1 MTLATL
7 FSGIGAPEF
16 AAREVS
22 DEVKTIFACEID
34 KFARLSY
41 LANHDAPLSFYEDVC
56 DLDARP
62 YAGKIDI
69 LIGGSPCQDFSIAG
83 QRAGENGER
92 GNLIWQFYR
101 IVSEARPSVFIYE
114 NVKGFLSIDSGK
126 SYQSFLDALRGLGY
140 HCHAEVLNTKD
151 YGIPQNRE
159 RLYIVGF
166 LNADEYHAFSYA
178 PKQTLELNLGDMLD
192 REVDEKYFLSDRA
205 LAHFRPK
212 DANESIANTLTT
224 NPGHRRTD
232 AFIKV
237 AGELDI
243 PTFKR
248 ARQIYDTDGVSPT
261 LLTAK
266 NNQETPKVIQRSRWF
281 NKGAEFELCPTI
293 SSNSFEQNNLLK
305 SERTVKCFKKEVNA
319 FSGGIKVIG
328 KLDIKGNDIIKR
340 VYDADGVAPTI
351 HTAQGGNQEPKILQ
365 RARGFNKGNEF
376 ELCPTISSNSFE
388 QNNLLKGE
396 RIRKL
401 TPRECLRL
409 QGFPESFKIVVS
421 DTQAYKQAGNAMS
434 INVVKMIFE
443 QIKLAKNKDFRLG
456 A

>member
-16 AAREVS
+16 AVCEVF
-22 DEVKTIFACEID
+22 DEVETVFACEID

-41 LANHDAPLSFYEDVC
+41 LANHEIDEARFFTDVKE
-56 DLDARP
+56 LDARP
-62 YAGKIDI
+62 YAGHIDI

-83 QRAGENGER
+83 QRAGEDGER

-101 IVSEARPSVFIYE
+101 VVSEVRPNVFIYE
-114 NVKGFLSIDSGK
+114 NVKGFLSINGGK
-126 SYQSFLDALRGLGY
+126 SYQRFLDALRGLGY
-140 HCHAEVLNTKD
+140 LCHAEILNTKD

-166 LNADEYHAFSYA
+166 LDAREYYAFSLA
-178 PKQTLELNLGDMLD
+178 PKTGCGRLADFLD
-192 REVDEKYFLSDRA
+192 ASVDEKYFLSDRA
-205 LAHFRPK
+205 LAYFHSKHPK
-212 DANESIANTLTT
+212 FNGKFKPRNENESVATTITT

-232 AFIKV
+232 MFIKV

-266 NNQETPKVIQRSRWF
+266 NNQETPKVIQRSRGF
-281 NKGAEFELCPTI
+281 NKGAEFEPCSTI

-305 SERTVKCFKKEVNA
+305 S
-319 FSGGIKVIG
+319 
-328 KLDIKGNDIIKR
+328 
-340 VYDADGVAPTI
+340 
-351 HTAQGGNQEPKILQ
+351 
-365 RARGFNKGNEF
+365 
-376 ELCPTISSNSFE
+376 
-388 QNNLLKGE
+388 E

-421 DTQAYKQAGNAMS
+421 DTQTYRQAGNAMS
-434 INVVKMIFE
+434 VNVVKMIFE

>member
-1 MTLATL
+1 MTLNEIVEYLCEPVTERKSEQVRLATL

-16 AAREVS
+16 AAREVFS
-22 DEVKTIFACEID
+22 EAKTIFACEID
-34 KFARLSY
+34 KFARQSY
-41 LANHDAPLSFYEDVC
+41 LANHDAPIVFYEDVC
-56 DLDARP
+56 DLDAKA
-62 YAGKIDI
+62 YAGQIDI

-101 IVSEARPSVFIYE
+101 VVSEARPSIFVHE

-126 SYQSFLDALRGLGY
+126 SYQRFTDALRGLGY
-140 HCHAEVLNTKD
+140 HCHAEILNTKD

-159 RLYIVGF
+159 RLYIAGF

-178 PKQTLELNLGDMLD
+178 PKMALELNLGDMLD
-192 REVDEKYFLSDRA
+192 REVEEKYFLSDRVLA
-205 LAHFRPK
+205 LFRSKNPKFNREFRPK
-212 DANESIANTLTT
+212 DANESIANTLVT

-243 PTFKR
+243 PTFRR

-266 NNQETPKVIQRSRWF
+266 NNQETPKVIQRSRGF
-281 NKGAEFELCPTI
+281 NKGAEFELCHTI
-293 SSNSFEQNNLLK
+293 SSNS
-305 SERTVKCFKKEVNA
+305 S
-319 FSGGIKVIG
+319 
-328 KLDIKGNDIIKR
+328 
-340 VYDADGVAPTI
+340 
-351 HTAQGGNQEPKILQ
+351 
-365 RARGFNKGNEF
+365 
-376 ELCPTISSNSFE
+376 
-388 QNNLLKGE
+388 E

-409 QGFPESFKIVVS
+409 QGFPENFKIVVS

-434 INVVKMIFE
+434 VNVVKMIFE
-443 QIKLAKNKDFRLG
+443 RIKLAKNKDFRLG

>member
-1 MTLATL
+1 MTINEITDYLCEPVTERKREQVHIATL

-16 AAREVS
+16 AAREVF
-22 DEVKTIFACEID
+22 DNVKTIFACEID
-34 KFARLSY
+34 KFARQSY
-41 LANHDAPLSFYEDVC
+41 LANHDAPLAFYEDVC
-56 DLDARP
+56 DLDAKA
-62 YAGKIDI
+62 YAGQIDI

-101 IVSEARPSVFIYE
+101 VVSEARPSVFVYE
-114 NVKGFLSIDSGK
+114 NVKGFVSINGGK
-126 SYQSFLDALRGLGY
+126 SYQRFLDALRGMGY
-140 HCHAEVLNTKD
+140 HCHAEILNTKD

-178 PKQTLELNLGDMLD
+178 PKQTLKLNLGDMLD

-205 LAHFRPK
+205 LAHFRSK

-266 NNQETPKVIQRSRWF
+266 NNQEAPKVIQRSR
-281 NKGAEFELCPTI
+281 
-293 SSNSFEQNNLLK
+293 
-305 SERTVKCFKKEVNA
+305 
-319 FSGGIKVIG
+319 
-328 KLDIKGNDIIKR
+328 
-340 VYDADGVAPTI
+340 
-351 HTAQGGNQEPKILQ
+351 
-365 RARGFNKGNEF
+365 GFNKGGEF

-409 QGFPESFKIVVS
+409 QGFPEDFKIVVS
-421 DTQAYKQAGNAMS
+421 DTQVYKQAGNAMS
-434 INVVKMIFE
+434 VNVVKMILE
-443 QIKLAKNKDFRLG
+443 RVKLSKNKEFRLG

>member
-1 MTLATL
+1 MNKISLATL

-16 AAREVS
+16 AAREVF
-22 DEVKTIFACEID
+22 DEVETVFACEID
-34 KFARLSY
+34 KFARQSY
-41 LANHDAPLSFYEDVC
+41 LANHEAPIVFYEDVC
-56 DLDARP
+56 GLDARA
-62 YAGKIDI
+62 YAGQIDI

-101 IVSEARPSVFIYE
+101 VVSEARPSVFVYE
-114 NVKGFLSIDSGK
+114 NVKGFVSINGGK
-126 SYQSFLDALRGLGY
+126 SYQRFLDALRGMGY
-140 HCHAEVLNTKD
+140 HCHAEILNTKD

-178 PKQTLELNLGDMLD
+178 PKQTLKLNLGDMLD

-205 LAHFRPK
+205 LAHFRSKSPKFNGEFRPK
-212 DANESIANTLTT
+212 DANESIANTLAT

-266 NNQETPKVIQRSRWF
+266 NNQETPKVIQRSRGF
-281 NKGAEFELCPTI
+281 NKGAEFELCHTI

-305 SERTVKCFKKEVNA
+305 S
-319 FSGGIKVIG
+319 
-328 KLDIKGNDIIKR
+328 
-340 VYDADGVAPTI
+340 
-351 HTAQGGNQEPKILQ
+351 
-365 RARGFNKGNEF
+365 
-376 ELCPTISSNSFE
+376 
-388 QNNLLKGE
+388 E

-434 INVVKMIFE
+434 VNVIKMIFW
-443 QIKLAKNKDFRLG
+443 QIQKAKIRQFKLVG
-456 A
+456 

>member
-1 MTLATL
+1 MILATL

-16 AAREVS
+16 AAREVF
-22 DEVKTIFACEID
+22 DEVKTVFACEID

-41 LANHDAPLSFYEDVC
+41 LANHEIDETKFYRDVTG
-56 DLDARP
+56 LDARA
-62 YAGKIDI
+62 YAGQIDI
-69 LIGGSPCQDFSIAG
+69 LVGGSPCQDFSIAG
-83 QRAGENGER
+83 QRAGEDGER

-101 IVSEARPSVFIYE
+101 VVSEARPKVFIYE
-114 NVKGFLSIDSGK
+114 NVKGFLSINGGK
-126 SYQSFLDALRGLGY
+126 SYQRFLDALRGLGY
-140 HCHAEVLNTKD
+140 HCHAEILNTKD

-166 LNADEYHAFSYA
+166 LNADEYHAFSLA
-178 PKQTLELNLGDMLD
+178 PKTGCGKLAGYLD
-192 REVDEKYFLSDRA
+192 RDVDEKYFLSDKA
-205 LAHFRPK
+205 LAYFHSKHPKFNGKFEPK
-212 DANESIANTLTT
+212 DANEGVAATLTT

-232 AFIKV
+232 AFIKII
-237 AGELDI
+237 GELDI

-248 ARQIYDTDGVSPT
+248 ARQIYNTDGVSPT

-266 NNQETPKVIQRSRWF
+266 NNQETPKVIH
-281 NKGAEFELCPTI
+281 TI

-305 SERTVKCFKKEVNA
+305 S
-319 FSGGIKVIG
+319 
-328 KLDIKGNDIIKR
+328 
-340 VYDADGVAPTI
+340 
-351 HTAQGGNQEPKILQ
+351 
-365 RARGFNKGNEF
+365 
-376 ELCPTISSNSFE
+376 
-388 QNNLLKGE
+388 E

-434 INVVKMIFE
+434 VNIVKMILE
-443 QIKLAKNKDFRLG
+443 RVKLAKNKDFRLG

>member
-1 MTLATL
+1 MNLATL

-16 AAREVS
+16 AAREVFG
-22 DEVKTIFACEID
+22 EAKTIFACEID
-34 KFARLSY
+34 KFARQSY
-41 LANHDAPLSFYEDVC
+41 LANHEAPIVFYEDVC
-56 DLDARP
+56 DLDARA

-83 QRAGENGER
+83 QRAGEDGER
-92 GNLIWQFYR
+92 GSLIWQFYR
-101 IVSEARPSVFIYE
+101 VVSGARPSVFVYE
-114 NVKGFLSIDSGK
+114 NVKGLVSINGGK
-126 SYQSFLDALRGLGY
+126 SHQRFLDALRGLGY

-166 LNADEYHAFSYA
+166 LDAREYHAFSLA
-178 PKQTLELNLGDMLD
+178 PKTGCGRLADFLD
-192 REVDEKYFLSDRA
+192 ASVEEKYFLSDRA

-212 DANESIANTLTT
+212 DANESIADTLTT

-266 NNQETPKVIQRSRWF
+266 NNQETPKVIQRSRGF

-305 SERTVKCFKKEVNA
+305 S
-319 FSGGIKVIG
+319 
-328 KLDIKGNDIIKR
+328 
-340 VYDADGVAPTI
+340 
-351 HTAQGGNQEPKILQ
+351 
-365 RARGFNKGNEF
+365 
-376 ELCPTISSNSFE
+376 
-388 QNNLLKGE
+388 E

-434 INVVKMIFE
+434 VNVIKMVFRRV
-443 QIKLAKNKDFRLG
+443 QKAKDKLFKLG

>member
-1 MTLATL
+1 MNKISIATI

-16 AAREVS
+16 AAREVF
-22 DEVKTIFACEID
+22 DEVETIFACEID
-34 KFARLSY
+34 KFARQSY
-41 LANHDAPLSFYEDVC
+41 LANHDAPAAFYENVC

-62 YAGKIDI
+62 YAGQIDI

-101 IVSEARPSVFIYE
+101 VVSEARPSIFVYE

-126 SYQSFLDALRGLGY
+126 SYQRFTDALRGLGY
-140 HCHAEVLNTKD
+140 HCHAEILNTKD

-178 PKQTLELNLGDMLD
+178 PETGCGRLADFLD
-192 REVDEKYFLSDRA
+192 TSVEEKYFLSDRFLA
-205 LAHFRPK
+205 LFRSKPPKFNREFRPK
-212 DANESIANTLTT
+212 DAN
-224 NPGHRRTD
+224 
-232 AFIKV
+232 IKV

-243 PTFKR
+243 PTFRR

-266 NNQETPKVIQRSRWF
+266 NNQETPKVIQ
-281 NKGAEFELCPTI
+281 I
-293 SSNSFEQNNLLK
+293 K
-305 SERTVKCFKKEVNA
+305 S
-319 FSGGIKVIG
+319 
-328 KLDIKGNDIIKR
+328 
-340 VYDADGVAPTI
+340 
-351 HTAQGGNQEPKILQ
+351 
-365 RARGFNKGNEF
+365 
-376 ELCPTISSNSFE
+376 
-388 QNNLLKGE
+388 E

-401 TPRECLRL
+401 TTRECLRL

-434 INVVKMIFE
+434 VNVIKMIFW
-443 QIKLAKNKDFRLG
+443 QIQKAKIRQFKLVG
-456 A
+456 

>member
-16 AAREVS
+16 AAREVF
-22 DEVKTIFACEID
+22 DNVKTIFACEID
-34 KFARLSY
+34 KFARQSY
-41 LANHDAPLSFYEDVC
+41 QANHDAPIVFYEDVC
-56 DLDARP
+56 DLDARA
-62 YAGKIDI
+62 YAGQIDI
-69 LIGGSPCQDFSIAG
+69 LIGGSPCQDFSITG
-83 QRAGENGER
+83 QRAGEDGER

-101 IVSEARPSVFIYE
+101 VVSEACPSVFVYE
-114 NVKGFLSIDSGK
+114 NVKGFLSINGGK
-126 SYQSFLDALRGLGY
+126 SYQRFTDALRGLGY
-140 HCHAEVLNTKD
+140 HCHAEILNTKD

-166 LNADEYHAFSYA
+166 LDAREYHAFSLA
-178 PKQTLELNLGDMLD
+178 PKTGCGRLADFLD
-192 REVDEKYFLSDRA
+192 TSVEEKYFLSDRA
-205 LAHFRPK
+205 LAHFRSKTPKFNGEFRPK

-224 NPGHRRTD
+224 NPRHRRTD

-237 AGELDI
+237 VGELDI
-243 PTFKR
+243 PTFQR

-266 NNQETPKVIQRSRWF
+266 NNQETPKVI
-281 NKGAEFELCPTI
+281 
-293 SSNSFEQNNLLK
+293 
-305 SERTVKCFKKEVNA
+305 
-319 FSGGIKVIG
+319 
-328 KLDIKGNDIIKR
+328 
-340 VYDADGVAPTI
+340 
-351 HTAQGGNQEPKILQ
+351 H
-365 RARGFNKGNEF
+365 
-376 ELCPTISSNSFE
+376 TISSNSFE

-409 QGFPESFKIVVS
+409 QGFPENFKIVTS
-421 DTQAYKQAGNAMS
+421 DTQTYKQAGNAMS
-434 INVVKMIFE
+434 VNVVKMILE

>member
-1 MTLATL
+1 MILATL

-16 AAREVS
+16 AAREVF
-22 DEVKTIFACEID
+22 DAAKTIFVCEID
-34 KFARLSY
+34 KFARQSY
-41 LANHDAPLSFYEDVC
+41 LANHDAPIVFYEDVC
-56 DLDARP
+56 DLDARA
-62 YAGKIDI
+62 YAGQIDI

-101 IVSEARPSVFIYE
+101 VVSEARPSVFVYE
-114 NVKGFLSIDSGK
+114 NVKGFLSINGGK
-126 SYQSFLDALRGLGY
+126 SYQRFLDALRGLGY
-140 HCHAEVLNTKD
+140 HCHAEILNTKD

-166 LNADEYHAFSYA
+166 LNADEYCAFSLA
-178 PKQTLELNLGDMLD
+178 PKTGCGRLADFLD
-192 REVDEKYFLSDRA
+192 TSVEEKYFLSDRF
-205 LAHFRPK
+205 LAHFRSKNPKFNREFRPK
-212 DANESIANTLTT
+212 DANESIANTLAA
-224 NPGHRRTD
+224 NQGHRRTD

-266 NNQETPKVIQRSRWF
+266 NNQETPKVIQRPS
-281 NKGAEFELCPTI
+281 
-293 SSNSFEQNNLLK
+293 
-305 SERTVKCFKKEVNA
+305 
-319 FSGGIKVIG
+319 
-328 KLDIKGNDIIKR
+328 
-340 VYDADGVAPTI
+340 
-351 HTAQGGNQEPKILQ
+351 
-365 RARGFNKGNEF
+365 
-376 ELCPTISSNSFE
+376 
-388 QNNLLKGE
+388 E

-434 INVVKMIFE
+434 VNVVKMILE
-443 QIKLAKNKDFRLG
+443 RIKLAKNKEFRLG